1 MEQSKVKT
9 NYWAIVVAAIACFL
23 LEAIWYSIFLQAWL
37 DGTGRTMGQMAHESV
52 SEYLQYATA
61 MVAAA
66 VMAIAISTVTQLTGP
81 LTARRAINVAALLWF
96 AFVFTTWSTEYVFE
110 VRSFALLG
118 INTGFWLLGAML
130 MGAIVGSWK
139 KK

>member
-1 MEQSKVKT
+1 MEQAKVKT
-9 NYWAIVVAAIACFL
+9 NYWAIMVAAIACFM

-37 DGTGRTMGQMAHESV
+37 DGLGRTRDVMMHQGIN
-52 SEYLQYATA
+52 EYLQYATA
-61 MVAAA
+61 LVAAA

-81 LTARRAINVAALLWF
+81 LTARRGIKVGALLWF

-118 INTGFWLLGAML
+118 INTGFWLLGAMV
-130 MGAIVGSWK
+130 MGAIVGTWK